1 VKNRKFD
8 YIAMLI
14 RILISLSS
22 VKMERWIRGDRGGEK
37 MVLRKIV
44 AALLLLAVLCP
55 VLSVAQM
62 GGPMGP
68 MGPMGSMEPMERYQY
83 GMGMRHGSGM
93 YGLGFMHS
101 AGNWLGD
108 YVNFE
113 IDADGSVIDYSVGGF
128 PVFDR
133 IYFEDFQYEENIT
146 TGTVTRLIGDDATKI
161 IQLHDNPCGNINL
174 MAVTAAK
181 AVFELSEEVTPS
193 AIEGGVMIESDDI
206 AAYILSSYYQGTDVA
221 FTIASGRVLVE
232 MPAGSV
238 VVVRTGA
245 VNLPISSGP
254 YRETWMSA
262 NRIMAGGIAGGRFGC
277 ELAIGN
283 QSTYSPVN
291 YSTGITCWADQFD
304 RDRLRIRVRSTD
316 PTGTLVGINFDS
328 RSFDVG
334 DPDRLQVWLNDRL
347 MNRTRDLDRLY
358 NETGVPQCWWL
369 AQDNAVQMLCNIPE
383 FSEQVITIEPGG
395 APEVTPIVTPEVTPA
410 PTATQGPTPIASPSE
425 TPTPTP
431 TPPGFE
437 VAFAIAGLLAV
448 AYIVKRGG

>member
-1 VKNRKFD
+1 MLLKNT
-8 YIAMLI
+8 
-14 RILISLSS
+14 
-22 VKMERWIRGDRGGEK
+22 
-37 MVLRKIV
+37 V
-44 AALLLLAVLCP
+44 AALLLFVVLCP

-62 GGPMGP
+62 GGQMGPQGP
-68 MGPMGSMEPMERYQY
+68 MGPMEPMERYQY

-101 AGNWLGD
+101 AGNWLGE

-113 IDADGSVIDYSVGGF
+113 IDTDGSVINYSVGGF
-128 PVFDR
+128 SVFDK

-146 TGTVTRLIGDDATKI
+146 TGTVTRLIGDGSTKI
-161 IQLHDNPCGNINL
+161 IQLHDHPCGNINL
-174 MAVTAAK
+174 MAVTAAR

-193 AIEGGVMIESDDI
+193 EIEGGVVIESDDVT
-206 AAYILSSYYQGTDVA
+206 AYILSSYHQGAGVA
-221 FTIASGRVLVE
+221 YTIESGRVLAD

-245 VNLPISSGP
+245 VNLPIGSGP
-254 YRETWMSA
+254 YRETWRSA
-262 NRIMAGGIAGGRFGC
+262 NRLMAGGIAGGRFGC
-277 ELAIGN
+277 EIAIGN

-291 YSTGITCWADQFD
+291 YSAGIQCWADQFE
-304 RDRLRIRVRSTD
+304 RERLRIRVRSTD
-316 PTGTLVGINFDS
+316 PTGTLVGINFDN
-328 RSFDVG
+328 RSFNLG
-334 DPDRLQVWLNDRL
+334 DPDQLQVRLNDRL

-358 NETGVPQCWWL
+358 NETDVPQCWWL

-395 APEVTPIVTPEVTPA
+395 APEVTPAVTPA
-410 PTATQGPTPIASPSE
+410 PTATPVPTPVASPSE

-431 TPPGFE
+431 TTPGFG
-437 VAFAIAGLLAV
+437 VVFAIAGLLAV

>member
-1 VKNRKFD
+1 
-8 YIAMLI
+8 
-14 RILISLSS
+14 
-22 VKMERWIRGDRGGEK
+22 
-37 MVLRKIV
+37 
-44 AALLLLAVLCP
+44 
-55 VLSVAQM
+55 
-62 GGPMGP
+62 
-68 MGPMGSMEPMERYQY
+68 MEPMERYQY
-83 GMGMRHGSGM
+83 GMELRQGSGM

-101 AGNWLGD
+101 AGNWLGE

-113 IDADGSVIDYSVGGF
+113 GDTDGSVVDYSVGGF

-146 TGTVTRLIGDDATKI
+146 TGAVTWLIGDDATKI
-161 IQLHDNPCGNINL
+161 IQVHDNPSGNINL
-174 MAVTAAK
+174 MAHTAAR
-181 AVFELSEEVTPS
+181 ALFELSEEVTSS
-193 AIEGGVMIESDDI
+193 AIEGGVLVESDDVTT
-206 AAYILSSYYQGTDVA
+206 YILSSYYLGTGITY
-221 FTIASGRVLVE
+221 TIEPERVIAD

-245 VNLPISSGP
+245 VNLPRGSGP

-262 NRIMAGGIAGGRFGC
+262 NGLMARGIAAGRFGC
-277 ELAIGN
+277 EIAIGN

-291 YSTGITCWADQFD
+291 YSTAITCWADQFD

-316 PTGTLVGINFDS
+316 PTGTLVGINFDN
-328 RSFDVG
+328 RSFNVG
-334 DPDRLQVWLNDRL
+334 DPDQLQVRLNDRL

-383 FSEQVITIEPGG
+383 FSEQVITIEPGV
-395 APEVTPIVTPEVTPA
+395 APGVTPEVTATPRLTPA
-410 PTATQGPTPIASPSE
+410 PTSTPAPTPIASPSE

-437 VAFAIAGLLAV
+437 VIFAIAGILAV
-448 AYIVKRGG
+448 AYTILKRGG

>member
-1 VKNRKFD
+1 
-8 YIAMLI
+8 ML
-14 RILISLSS
+14 
-22 VKMERWIRGDRGGEK
+22 
-37 MVLRKIV
+37 LRKTV
-44 AALLLLAVLCP
+44 AALLLFVVLCP
-55 VLSVAQM
+55 LLSVAQM
-62 GGPMGP
+62 GVPMGPQGP

-83 GMGMRHGSGM
+83 GMEMRHGSGM

-113 IDADGSVIDYSVGGF
+113 IDADDSVINYSVGGF

-146 TGTVTRLIGDDATKI
+146 TGTVTQLIGDDATRI
-161 IQLHDNPCGNINL
+161 IQLHDNPSGNINL
-174 MAVTAAK
+174 MALTAAN
-181 AVFELSEEVTPS
+181 AVFELSEETTPR
-193 AIEGGVMIESDDI
+193 AIEGGVMIESDDVT
-206 AAYILSSYYQGTDVA
+206 AYIISSYYQGTDVA
-221 FTIASGRVLVE
+221 YTIESGTVRAD

-245 VNLPISSGP
+245 VNLPIGSGP

-291 YSTGITCWADQFD
+291 YSAGIQCWADQFD
-304 RDRLRIRVRSTD
+304 RDRLRIRVQSTD

-334 DPDRLQVWLNDRL
+334 DPDRLQVRLNDRL

-383 FSEQVITIEPGG
+383 FSEQVITIEPSG
-395 APEVTPIVTPEVTPA
+395 APEVTPAVTPEVTPA
-410 PTATQGPTPIASPSE
+410 PTATSVPTPIASPSE
-425 TPTPTP
+425 TPIMPTP

-437 VAFAIAGLLAV
+437 VVFAIAGLLAV

>member
-1 VKNRKFD
+1 MLLRKTVA
-8 YIAMLI
+8 AML
-14 RILISLSS
+14 
-22 VKMERWIRGDRGGEK
+22 
-37 MVLRKIV
+37 
-44 AALLLLAVLCP
+44 LLVVLCP
-55 VLSVAQM
+55 LLSVAQM
-62 GGPMGP
+62 GGQ
-68 MGPMGSMEPMERYQY
+68 MGPMGSMAPMERYQY
-83 GMGMRHGSGM
+83 GMEMRHGSGM

-113 IDADGSVIDYSVGGF
+113 IDAEGSVIDYSVGGF

-133 IYFEDFQYEENIT
+133 IHFENFQYEGNIT
-146 TGTVTRLIGDDATKI
+146 IGTVTRLIGDDSTKI

-174 MAVTAAK
+174 MALTAAG
-181 AVFELSEEVTPS
+181 AVFELSEGVTPS
-193 AIEGGVMIESDDI
+193 AIEGGVMIESDDVT
-206 AAYILSSYYQGTDVA
+206 AYIISSYYQGTDV
-221 FTIASGRVLVE
+221 TYTLDSGTVIAD

-245 VNLPISSGP
+245 VNLPIGSGP
-254 YRETWMSA
+254 YRETWTSA

-277 ELAIGN
+277 EIAIGN

-334 DPDRLQVWLNDRL
+334 DPDWLQVRLNDRL

-369 AQDNAVQMLCNIPE
+369 VQDDAVQMLCNIPE
-383 FSEQVITIEPGG
+383 FSEQVITIEPGA
-395 APEVTPIVTPEVTPA
+395 APEVTPEVTPA
-410 PTATQGPTPIASPSE
+410 PTETQAPTPVASPSE

-448 AYIVKRGG
+448 AYILKRGG